1 MTENRHYHALE
12 LDKILSM
19 LADCTGCEDSRKLA
33 LDTIPMTDL
42 RNAQRLMDRTADAH
56 MLSSRFGA
64 PSLRGMKN
72 VCGAL
77 RRAQMGA
84 TLSLPELL
92 DVERFLKAL
101 REMKDFRNNFE
112 GEKATS
118 LDELFDSLMPNLH
131 LEEKIGFTV
140 VSEDEVSDTASPE
153 LADIRRKIRNSQ
165 NKVKEQLDHL
175 IHSQTYQKYLQESI
189 VTMRDG
195 RYCVPVKAE
204 YRSEIKGLVHDTSG
218 SGATVFIEPAGVVE
232 ENNETR
238 VLKAKEQQEI
248 QRILYELSCD
258 IGNHAATFLEDYSSL
273 IELDLYFAKA
283 RLADKMNANVPR
295 LTDDGKIR
303 LVKARHPLID
313 KTKIVPVD
321 ITLGFDFDVLVI
333 TGPNTGGKT
342 VTLKTVGLLTLMA
355 MCGLMI
361 PAGET
366 SSVSV
371 FENVFADIGDEQSIE
386 QSLST
391 FSSHINNT
399 IRILDVADDRSL
411 VLLDELGAG
420 TDPVEGAALAVAI
433 IERLKLYGA
442 KLCATT
448 HYAEIKMYALQTPRV
463 ENACCEF
470 DVETLSPTY
479 RLLVGVPGKSNAF
492 AISERLGM
500 DPTVVDRARE
510 LVSTENANF
519 EDVVGKLEQS
529 RQELEKE
536 HEKAEQYRRETE
548 RARAEILKEKEEME
562 RNREKE
568 LEAARISA
576 RRLVEQVRAESQ
588 KLIDEIVETKKA
600 ADAESAADMAARARA
615 QMKSGI
621 TRIQD
626 IADPIAGGDGEYRL
640 PRKLVRGDTVR
651 INGMNKD
658 GTLVGLPD
666 GAGYCL
672 VQTGIVKSKVHISE
686 LRLIEK
692 DKKKKNT
699 LGGGTV
705 TRTIESASKR
715 KAASEVDLRGM
726 DAEEGVLEMERFL
739 DECIVLN
746 LKTVSIIHGKGTG
759 ALRAAVHQALKRN
772 KAVESFRLGVYG
784 EGETGV
790 TIVELK

>member
-1 MTENRHYHALE
+1 MTENRHQRALE
-12 LDKILSM
+12 LDKILAM
-19 LADCTGCEDSRKLA
+19 LANCTGCEDSRRLA
-33 LDTIPMTDL
+33 LETEPKTTL
-42 RNAQRLMDRTADAH
+42 REAQRLMDRTADAF
-56 MLSSRFGA
+56 MLSARFGA
-64 PSLRGMKN
+64 PSLSGVKN
-72 VCGAL
+72 VTSSL
-77 RRAQMGA
+77 KRAKMGA
-84 TLSLPELL
+84 TLSLPELI
-92 DVERFLKAL
+92 DIERFLKAL
-101 REMKDFRNNFE
+101 REMKDFRNNYE
-112 GEKATS
+112 GEKETS
-118 LDELFDSLMPNLH
+118 LDEFFEGLMPNQR

-140 VSEDEVSDTASPE
+140 VSEDEVSDTASST

-165 NKVKEQLDHL
+165 SKVKEQLDRL
-175 IHSQTYQKYLQESI
+175 IHSSTYQKYLQEPI

-204 YRSEIKGLVHDTSG
+204 YRNEIKGMVHDTSG
-218 SGATVFIEPAGVVE
+218 TGATIFIEPAGVVD

-258 IGNHAATFLEDYSSL
+258 IGNHADSFIDDYSAL

-283 RLADKMNANVPR
+283 RLASKMNASVPQ
-295 LTDDGKIR
+295 LSDDGKVR
-303 LVKARHPLID
+303 LSKARHPLID
-313 KTKIVPVD
+313 KNKIVPID
-321 ITLGFDFDVLVI
+321 ISLGYDYDVLVI

-342 VTLKTVGLLTLMA
+342 VALKTVGLLTLMA

-361 PAGET
+361 PAGES

-399 IRILDVADDRSL
+399 IKILEKTDDKSL

-433 IERLKLYGA
+433 IERLKLYGSKVA
-442 KLCATT
+442 ATT

-492 AISERLGM
+492 AITEHLGM
-500 DPTVVDRARE
+500 DISIVDRARE
-510 LVSTENANF
+510 LVSEENANF
-519 EDVVGKLEQS
+519 EDVVEKLEESRQKLEQ
-529 RQELEKE
+529 EK
-536 HEKAEQYRRETE
+536 EKAENYRKEIE
-548 RARAEILKEKEEME
+548 RARKEIAKEKEEME
-562 RNREKE
+562 RNKEKE

-576 RRLVEQVRAESQ
+576 KHLVEQVRAESQ
-588 KLIDEIVETKKA
+588 KLIDEIIETKKA
-600 ADAESAADMAARARA
+600 SDAESSADMAARARA
-615 QMKSGI
+615 QMKTGI
-621 TRIQD
+621 SRIQD
-626 IADPIAGGDGEYRL
+626 IADPIAAKDSGYRL
-640 PRKLVRGDTVR
+640 PRNLVRGDTVR
-651 INGMNKD
+651 INGINKD

-686 LRLIEK
+686 IRLVENK
-692 DKKKKNT
+692 AKKNT
-699 LGGGTV
+699 LGGGSV
-705 TRTIESASKR
+705 TKKIESASKR
-715 KAASEVDLRGM
+715 KAASEIDIRGM
-726 DAEEGVLEMERFL
+726 DTEQGLLEVDRFI
-739 DECIVLN
+739 DECVLLN
-746 LKTVSIIHGKGTG
+746 LNTVSIIHGKGTG
-759 ALRAAVHQALKRN
+759 VLRAAVHQALKKNR
-772 KAVESFRLGVYG
+772 AVRTFRLGVYG

>member
-1 MTENRHYHALE
+1 MTENRHYRALE
-12 LDKILSM
+12 LDKILNM
-19 LADCTGCEDSRKLA
+19 LSECTGCDDSRRLA
-33 LDTIPMTDL
+33 LETEPKTTL
-42 RNAQRLMDRTADAH
+42 REAKRLMDRTADAF
-56 MLSSRFGA
+56 MLSARFGA
-64 PSLRGMKN
+64 PSLHGVKN
-72 VCGAL
+72 VTGSL

-84 TLSLPELL
+84 TLSLPELI
-92 DVERFLKAL
+92 DIERFLKAL
-101 REMKDFRNNFE
+101 REMKDFRSNYE
-112 GEKATS
+112 GESATS
-118 LDELFDSLMPNLH
+118 LDEYFESLMPNQR

-140 VSEDEVSDTASPE
+140 VSEDEVSDTASPT

-165 NKVKEQLDHL
+165 SKVKEQLDRL
-175 IHSQTYQKYLQESI
+175 IHSNTYAKYLQEPI

-204 YRSEIKGLVHDTSG
+204 YRNEIKGMVHDTSG
-218 SGATVFIEPAGVVE
+218 SGATIFIEPAGVVD

-258 IGNHAATFLEDYSSL
+258 IGNHAEAFIEDYSA
-273 IELDLYFAKA
+273 IVELDLYFAKA
-283 RLADKMNANVPR
+283 RLASKMNASVPN
-295 LTDDGKIR
+295 LSDDGKVR
-303 LVKARHPLID
+303 LSKARHPLID
-313 KTKIVPVD
+313 KKKIVPID
-321 ITLGFDFDVLVI
+321 IALGYDYDVLVI

-342 VTLKTVGLLTLMA
+342 VARKTIGLLTLMA

-361 PAGET
+361 PAGES

-399 IRILDVADDRSL
+399 IKILEKTDDRSL

-420 TDPVEGAALAVAI
+420 TDPIEGAALAVAI

-442 KLCATT
+442 KVAATT

-470 DVETLSPTY
+470 NVETLSPTY

-492 AISERLGM
+492 AITERLGM
-500 DPTVVDRARE
+500 DISVVDRARE
-510 LVSTENANF
+510 LVSAENANF
-519 EDVVGKLEQS
+519 EDVVEKLEQS
-529 RQELEKE
+529 RQQLEKE
-536 HEKAEQYRRETE
+536 HEKAENYRKETE
-548 RARAEILKEKEEME
+548 RIRLEIAKEKEEME
-562 RNREKE
+562 RSKEKE
-568 LEAARISA
+568 LEAARLSA
-576 RRLVEQVRAESQ
+576 KRLVEQVRAEAQ
-588 KLIDEIVETKKA
+588 KLIDEITETQKA
-600 ADAESAADMAARARA
+600 ADAESSADMVARARA
-615 QMKSGI
+615 QMKTGI
-621 TRIQD
+621 GRIQD
-626 IADPIAGGDGEYRL
+626 IADPIASKESGYRL
-640 PRKLVRGDTVR
+640 PRNLVRGDTVR
-651 INGMNKD
+651 INGMSKD

-686 LRLIEK
+686 LRLIENNK
-692 DKKKKNT
+692 SKKNT
-699 LGGGTV
+699 LGGGSV
-705 TRTIESASKR
+705 TKNITSAAKR

-726 DAEEGVLEMERFL
+726 DVEQGLLEMDRFI
-739 DECIVLN
+739 DECVLLN
-746 LKTVSIIHGKGTG
+746 LNTVSIIHGKGTG
-759 ALRAAVHQALKRN
+759 VLRAAVHQALKKN
-772 KAVESFRLGVYG
+772 KAVRSFRLGVYG

>member
-1 MTENRHYHALE
+1 MTENRHYRALE
-12 LDKILSM
+12 LDKILTM
-19 LADCTGCEDSRKLA
+19 LSECTGCEDSRRLA
-33 LDTIPMTDL
+33 LETEPKTTI
-42 RNAQRLMDRTADAH
+42 REAKRLMDRTADAF
-56 MLSSRFGA
+56 MLSARFGA
-64 PSLRGMKN
+64 PSLHGVKN
-72 VCGAL
+72 VTGSL
-77 RRAQMGA
+77 KRAQMGA
-84 TLSLPELL
+84 TLSLPELI
-92 DVERFLKAL
+92 DIERFLKAL
-101 REMKDFRNNFE
+101 REMKDFRNNYE
-112 GEKATS
+112 GEEATS
-118 LDELFDSLMPNLH
+118 LDEFFESLMPNQR

-140 VSEDEVSDTASPE
+140 VSEDEVSDTASPT

-165 NKVKEQLDHL
+165 AKVKDQLDKL
-175 IHSQTYQKYLQESI
+175 IHSNTYAKYLQEPI

-204 YRSEIKGLVHDTSG
+204 YRNEIKGMVHDTSG
-218 SGATVFIEPAGVVE
+218 TGATIFIEPAGVVD

-258 IGNHAATFLEDYSSL
+258 IGNHAATFIEDYSA
-273 IELDLYFAKA
+273 IVELDLYFAKA
-283 RLADKMNANVPR
+283 RLASKMNASVPN
-295 LTDDGKIR
+295 LSDDGKVR
-303 LVKARHPLID
+303 LSKARHPLID
-313 KTKIVPVD
+313 KNKIVPID
-321 ITLGFDFDVLVI
+321 IALGYDYDVLVI

-342 VTLKTVGLLTLMA
+342 VALKTIGLLTLMA

-361 PAGET
+361 PAGES

-399 IRILDVADDRSL
+399 IKILEKTDDRSL

-420 TDPVEGAALAVAI
+420 TDPIEGAALAVAI

-442 KLCATT
+442 KVAATT

-470 DVETLSPTY
+470 NVETLSPTY

-492 AISERLGM
+492 AITERLGM
-500 DPTVVDRARE
+500 DGSIVDRARE
-510 LVSTENANF
+510 LVSAENANF
-519 EDVVGKLEQS
+519 EDVVEKLEQS

-536 HEKAEQYRRETE
+536 HEKAENYRKETE
-548 RARAEILKEKEEME
+548 RIRLEIAKEKEEME
-562 RNREKE
+562 RSKEKE
-568 LEAARISA
+568 LEAARLSA
-576 RRLVEQVRAESQ
+576 KRLVEQVRAESQ
-588 KLIDEIVETKKA
+588 KLVDEIIETKKA
-600 ADAESAADMAARARA
+600 AEAEASADMAARARA

-621 TRIQD
+621 ARIQD
-626 IADPIAGGDGEYRL
+626 IADPIAAKDSGYRL
-640 PRKLVRGDTVR
+640 PRNLVRGDTVR
-651 INGMNKD
+651 INGMSKD

-686 LRLIEK
+686 LRLIENNK
-692 DKKKKNT
+692 SKKNT
-699 LGGGTV
+699 LGGGSV
-705 TRTIESASKR
+705 TKSIESASRR

-726 DAEEGVLEMERFL
+726 DVEQGLLEMDRFL
-739 DECIVLN
+739 DECVLLN
-746 LKTVSIIHGKGTG
+746 LNTVSVIHGKGTG
-759 ALRAAVHQALKRN
+759 VLRAAVHQALKKN
-772 KAVESFRLGVYG
+772 KAVKSFRLGVYG

>member
-1 MTENRHYHALE
+1 MTENRHYRALE
-12 LDKILSM
+12 LDKILAM
-19 LADCTGCEDSRKLA
+19 LSDCTGCEDSRRLA
-33 LDTIPMTDL
+33 LETEPKTTL
-42 RNAQRLMDRTADAH
+42 REAKRLMERTADAF
-56 MLSSRFGA
+56 MLSARFGA
-64 PSLRGMKN
+64 PSLHGVKN
-72 VCGAL
+72 VTGSL
-77 RRAQMGA
+77 KRAQMGA
-84 TLSLPELL
+84 TLSLPEFL
-92 DVERFLKAL
+92 DIERFLKAL
-101 REMKDFRNNFE
+101 REMKDFRSNYE
-112 GEKATS
+112 GEKETS
-118 LDELFDSLMPNLH
+118 LDELFESLMPNQR
-131 LEEKIGFTV
+131 LEEKIGFTI
-140 VSEDEVSDTASPE
+140 VSEDEISDTASPT

-165 NKVKEQLDHL
+165 SKVKEQLDRL
-175 IHSQTYQKYLQESI
+175 IHSNTYSKYLQEPI

-204 YRSEIKGLVHDTSG
+204 YRNEIKGMVHDTSG
-218 SGATVFIEPAGVVE
+218 SGATIFIEPAGVVD

-248 QRILYELSCD
+248 QRILYDLSCD
-258 IGNHAATFLEDYSSL
+258 IGNHAAEFIEDYSA
-273 IELDLYFAKA
+273 IVELDLYFAKA
-283 RLADKMNANVPR
+283 RLASKMNASVPN
-295 LTDDGKIR
+295 LSDDGKVR
-303 LVKARHPLID
+303 LSKARHPLID
-313 KTKIVPVD
+313 KKKIVPID
-321 ITLGFDFDVLVI
+321 IALGYDYDVLVI

-342 VTLKTVGLLTLMA
+342 VALKTIGLLTLMA

-361 PAGET
+361 PAGES

-399 IRILDVADDRSL
+399 IKILEKTDDRSL

-420 TDPVEGAALAVAI
+420 TDPIEGAALAVAI

-442 KLCATT
+442 KVAATT

-470 DVETLSPTY
+470 NVETLSPTY

-492 AISERLGM
+492 AITERLGM
-500 DPTVVDRARE
+500 DGSIVDRARE
-510 LVSTENANF
+510 LVSAENANF
-519 EDVVGKLEQS
+519 EDVVEKLEKS

-536 HEKAEQYRRETE
+536 HEKAESYRKETE
-548 RARAEILKEKEEME
+548 RIRLEIAKEKEEME

-576 RRLVEQVRAESQ
+576 KRLVEQVRAEAQ
-588 KLIDEIVETKKA
+588 KLIDEITETQKA
-600 ADAESAADMAARARA
+600 ADAESAADMIARARA
-615 QMKSGI
+615 QMKTGI
-621 TRIQD
+621 GKIQD
-626 IADPIAGGDGEYRL
+626 IADPVASKDSEYRL
-640 PRKLVRGDTVR
+640 PRNLVRGDTVR
-651 INGMNKD
+651 INGMSKD

-686 LRLIEK
+686 IRLIENNK
-692 DKKKKNT
+692 SKKNT
-699 LGGGTV
+699 LGGGSV
-705 TRTIESASKR
+705 TKTIQSAAKR

-726 DAEEGVLEMERFL
+726 DVEQGILEMERFI
-739 DECIVLN
+739 DECVLLN
-746 LKTVSIIHGKGTG
+746 LNTVSIIHGKGTG
-759 ALRAAVHQALKRN
+759 VLRAAVHQALKKN
-772 KAVESFRLGVYG
+772 KAVRSFRLGVYG

>member
-1 MTENRHYHALE
+1 MTENRHQRALE
-12 LDKILSM
+12 LDKILAM
-19 LADCTGCEDSRKLA
+19 LANCTGCEDSRRLA
-33 LDTIPMTDL
+33 LETEPKTNL
-42 RNAQRLMDRTADAH
+42 REAQRLMDRTADAF
-56 MLSSRFGA
+56 MLSERFGA
-64 PSLRGMKN
+64 PSLSGVKN
-72 VCGAL
+72 VTSSL
-77 RRAQMGA
+77 KRAKMGA
-84 TLSLPELL
+84 TLSLPELI
-92 DVERFLKAL
+92 DIERFLKAL
-101 REMKDFRNNFE
+101 REMKDFRNNYE
-112 GEKATS
+112 GEKETS
-118 LDELFDSLMPNLH
+118 LDEFFEGLMPNQR

-140 VSEDEVSDTASPE
+140 VSEDEVSDTASST

-165 NKVKEQLDHL
+165 SKVKEQLDRL
-175 IHSQTYQKYLQESI
+175 IHSSTYQKYLQEPI

-204 YRSEIKGLVHDTSG
+204 YRNEIKGMVHDTSG
-218 SGATVFIEPAGVVE
+218 TGATIFIEPAGVVD

-258 IGNHAATFLEDYSSL
+258 IGNHADSFIDDYSAL

-283 RLADKMNANVPR
+283 RLASKMNASVPK
-295 LTDDGKIR
+295 LSDDGKVK
-303 LVKARHPLID
+303 LSKARHPLID
-313 KTKIVPVD
+313 RNKIVPID
-321 ITLGFDFDVLVI
+321 ISLGYDYDVLVI

-342 VTLKTVGLLTLMA
+342 VALKTVGLLTLMA

-361 PAGET
+361 PAGES

-399 IRILDVADDRSL
+399 IKILEKTDDKSL

-442 KLCATT
+442 KVAATT

-492 AISERLGM
+492 AITERLGM
-500 DPTVVDRARE
+500 DISIVDRARE
-510 LVSTENANF
+510 LVSEENANF
-519 EDVVGKLEQS
+519 EDVVEKLEESRQKLEQ
-529 RQELEKE
+529 EK
-536 HEKAEQYRRETE
+536 EKAENYRKEIE
-548 RARAEILKEKEEME
+548 RAKKEIAKEKEEME
-562 RNREKE
+562 RNKEKE

-576 RRLVEQVRAESQ
+576 KRLVEQVRAESQ
-588 KLIDEIVETKKA
+588 KLIDEIIETKKA
-600 ADAESAADMAARARA
+600 ADAESSADMAARARA
-615 QMKSGI
+615 QMKTGI
-621 TRIQD
+621 SKIQD
-626 IADPIAGGDGEYRL
+626 IADPIASKDSGYRL
-640 PRKLVRGDTVR
+640 PRNLVRGDTVR
-651 INGMNKD
+651 INGINKD

-686 LRLIEK
+686 IRLVENK
-692 DKKKKNT
+692 SKKNT
-699 LGGGTV
+699 LGGGSV
-705 TRTIESASKR
+705 TKKIESASKR
-715 KAASEVDLRGM
+715 KAASEIDIRGM
-726 DAEEGVLEMERFL
+726 DTEQGLLEVDRFI
-739 DECIVLN
+739 DECVLLN
-746 LKTVSIIHGKGTG
+746 LNTVSIIHGKGTG
-759 ALRAAVHQALKRN
+759 VLRAAVHQALKKN
-772 KAVESFRLGVYG
+772 KAVRTFRLGVYG

>member
-1 MTENRHYHALE
+1 MTENRHQRALE
-12 LDKILSM
+12 LDKILAM
-19 LADCTGCEDSRKLA
+19 LADCTGCEDSRNLA
-33 LDTIPMTDL
+33 LKTEPKTNL
-42 RNAQRLMDRTADAH
+42 REAKRLMDRTADAF
-56 MLSSRFGA
+56 MLSARFGA
-64 PSLRGMKN
+64 PSLHGVKN
-72 VCGAL
+72 VTGSL
-77 RRAQMGA
+77 RRAKMGA
-84 TLSLPELL
+84 TLSLPEFI
-92 DVERFLKAL
+92 DIERFLKAL
-101 REMKDFRNNFE
+101 REMKDFRNNYE
-112 GEKATS
+112 GEKETS
-118 LDELFDSLMPNLH
+118 LDEFFESLMPNQR

-140 VSEDEVSDTASPE
+140 VSEDEVSDTASPT

-165 NKVKEQLDHL
+165 SKVKEQLDRL
-175 IHSQTYQKYLQESI
+175 IHSNTYSKYLQEPI

-204 YRSEIKGLVHDTSG
+204 YRNEIKGMVHDTSG
-218 SGATVFIEPAGVVE
+218 SGATIFIEPAGVVD

-258 IGNHAATFLEDYSSL
+258 IGNHADSFIEDYAA
-273 IELDLYFAKA
+273 IVELDLYFAKA
-283 RLADKMNANVPR
+283 RLASKMNASVPN
-295 LTDDGKIR
+295 LSDDGKVR
-303 LVKARHPLID
+303 LSKARHPLID
-313 KTKIVPVD
+313 KNKIVPID
-321 ITLGFDFDVLVI
+321 IALGYDYDVLVI

-342 VTLKTVGLLTLMA
+342 VALKTIGLLTLMA
-355 MCGLMI
+355 MCGMMI
-361 PAGET
+361 PAGES

-399 IRILDVADDRSL
+399 IKILEQTDDRSL

-420 TDPVEGAALAVAI
+420 TDPIEGAALAVAI

-442 KLCATT
+442 KVAATT

-470 DVETLSPTY
+470 NVETLSPTY

-492 AISERLGM
+492 AITERLGM
-500 DPTVVDRARE
+500 DTSIVDRARE
-510 LVSTENANF
+510 LVSAENANF
-519 EDVVGKLEQS
+519 EDVVEKLEQS

-536 HEKAEQYRRETE
+536 HEKAENYRKETE
-548 RARAEILKEKEEME
+548 RIRLEIAKEKEEME

-568 LEAARISA
+568 LEAARLSA
-576 RRLVEQVRAESQ
+576 KRLVEQVRAESQ
-588 KLIDEIVETKKA
+588 KLIDEIIETKKQ
-600 ADAESAADMAARARA
+600 AEAEASADMAARARA
-615 QMKSGI
+615 QMKTGI
-621 TRIQD
+621 ARIQD
-626 IADPIAGGDGEYRL
+626 IADPIASKDSGYRL
-640 PRKLVRGDTVR
+640 PRNLVRGDTVR
-651 INGMNKD
+651 INGMSKD

-686 LRLIEK
+686 LRLIENNK
-692 DKKKKNT
+692 AKKNT
-699 LGGGTV
+699 LGGGSV
-705 TRTIESASKR
+705 TKTIESASRR

-726 DAEEGVLEMERFL
+726 DVEQGLLEMDRFI
-739 DECIVLN
+739 DECVLLN
-746 LKTVSIIHGKGTG
+746 LNTVSIIHGKGTG
-759 ALRAAVHQALKRN
+759 ALRAAVHQALKKN
-772 KAVESFRLGVYG
+772 KAVRSFRLGVYG

>member
-1 MTENRHYHALE
+1 MTENRHHRALE
-12 LDKILSM
+12 LDKILAM
-19 LADCTGCEDSRKLA
+19 LADCTGCEDSRRLA
-33 LDTIPMTDL
+33 LETEPKTTL
-42 RNAQRLMDRTADAH
+42 REAQRLMDRTADAF
-56 MLSSRFGA
+56 MLSARFGA
-64 PSLRGMKN
+64 PSLHGVKN
-72 VCGAL
+72 VTGSL
-77 RRAQMGA
+77 RRAKMGA
-84 TLSLPELL
+84 TLSLPEFI
-92 DVERFLKAL
+92 DIERFLKAL
-101 REMKDFRNNFE
+101 REMKDFRSNYE

-118 LDELFDSLMPNLH
+118 LDEFFECLMPNQR

-140 VSEDEVSDTASPE
+140 VSEDEVSDTASPT

-165 NKVKEQLDHL
+165 SKVKEQLDRL
-175 IHSQTYQKYLQESI
+175 IHSNTYAKYLQEPI

-204 YRSEIKGLVHDTSG
+204 YRNEIKGMVHDTSG
-218 SGATVFIEPAGVVE
+218 SGATIFIEPAGVVD

-258 IGNHAATFLEDYSSL
+258 IGNHADSFIEDYAA
-273 IELDLYFAKA
+273 IVELDLYFAKA
-283 RLADKMNANVPR
+283 RLASKMNASVPN
-295 LTDDGKIR
+295 LSDDGKVR
-303 LVKARHPLID
+303 LSKARHPLID
-313 KTKIVPVD
+313 KNKIVPID
-321 ITLGFDFDVLVI
+321 IALGYDYDVLVI

-342 VTLKTVGLLTLMA
+342 VALKTIGLLTLMA
-355 MCGLMI
+355 MCGMMI
-361 PAGET
+361 PAGES

-399 IRILDVADDRSL
+399 IKILEKTDDRSL

-420 TDPVEGAALAVAI
+420 TDPIEGAALAVAI

-442 KLCATT
+442 KVAATT

-470 DVETLSPTY
+470 NVETLSPTY

-492 AISERLGM
+492 AITERLGM
-500 DPTVVDRARE
+500 DISIVDRARE
-510 LVSTENANF
+510 LVSAENANF
-519 EDVVGKLEQS
+519 EDVVEKLEQS

-536 HEKAEQYRRETE
+536 HEKAESYRRETE
-548 RARAEILKEKEEME
+548 RIRHEIAKEKEEME
-562 RNREKE
+562 RNKEKE
-568 LEAARISA
+568 LEAARLSA
-576 RRLVEQVRAESQ
+576 KRLVEQVRAESQ
-588 KLIDEIVETKKA
+588 KLIDEIIETKKA
-600 ADAESAADMAARARA
+600 AEAEASADMAARARA
-615 QMKSGI
+615 QMKTGI
-621 TRIQD
+621 ARIQD
-626 IADPIAGGDGEYRL
+626 IADPIAAKDSGYRL
-640 PRKLVRGDTVR
+640 PRNLVRGDTVR
-651 INGMNKD
+651 INGMSKD

-686 LRLIEK
+686 LRLIENSK
-692 DKKKKNT
+692 SKKNT
-699 LGGGTV
+699 LGGGSV
-705 TRTIESASKR
+705 TKNIESASRR

-726 DAEEGVLEMERFL
+726 DVEQGLLEMDRFI
-739 DECIVLN
+739 DECVLLN
-746 LKTVSIIHGKGTG
+746 LNTVSIIHGKGTG
-759 ALRAAVHQALKRN
+759 VLRAAVHQALKKN
-772 KAVESFRLGVYG
+772 KAVRTFRLGVYG

>member
-1 MTENRHYHALE
+1 MTENRHYRALE
-12 LDKILSM
+12 LDKILAM
-19 LADCTGCEDSRKLA
+19 LSECTGCEDSRRLA
-33 LDTIPMTDL
+33 LETEPKTTL
-42 RNAQRLMDRTADAH
+42 REAQRLMDRTADAF
-56 MLSSRFGA
+56 MLSARFGA
-64 PSLRGMKN
+64 PSLHGVKN
-72 VCGAL
+72 VTGSL
-77 RRAQMGA
+77 RRAKMGA
-84 TLSLPELL
+84 TLSLPEFI
-92 DVERFLKAL
+92 DIERFLKAL
-101 REMKDFRNNFE
+101 REMKDFRNNYE
-112 GEKATS
+112 GEKETS
-118 LDELFDSLMPNLH
+118 LDEFFESLMPNQR

-140 VSEDEVSDTASPE
+140 VSEDEVSDTASPT

-165 NKVKEQLDHL
+165 AKVKEQLDKL
-175 IHSQTYQKYLQESI
+175 IHSNTYAKYLQEPI

-204 YRSEIKGLVHDTSG
+204 YRNEIKGMVHDTSG
-218 SGATVFIEPAGVVE
+218 TGATIFIEPAGVVD

-258 IGNHAATFLEDYSSL
+258 IGNHADSFIEDYSA
-273 IELDLYFAKA
+273 IVELDLYFAKA
-283 RLADKMNANVPR
+283 RLASKMNASVPH
-295 LTDDGKIR
+295 LSDDGKVR
-303 LVKARHPLID
+303 LSKARHPLID
-313 KTKIVPVD
+313 KNKIVPID
-321 ITLGFDFDVLVI
+321 IALGYDYDVLVI

-342 VTLKTVGLLTLMA
+342 VALKTIGLLTLMA

-361 PAGET
+361 PAGES

-399 IRILDVADDRSL
+399 IKILEKTDDRSL

-420 TDPVEGAALAVAI
+420 TDPIEGAALAVAI

-442 KLCATT
+442 TVAATT

-470 DVETLSPTY
+470 NVETLSPTY

-492 AISERLGM
+492 AITERLGM
-500 DPTVVDRARE
+500 DISVVDRARE
-510 LVSTENANF
+510 LVSAENANF
-519 EDVVGKLEQS
+519 EDVVEKLEKS

-536 HEKAEQYRRETE
+536 HEKAENYRKETE
-548 RARAEILKEKEEME
+548 RIRLEIAKEKEEME
-562 RNREKE
+562 RTREKE
-568 LEAARISA
+568 LEAARLSA
-576 RRLVEQVRAESQ
+576 KRLVEQVRAESQ
-588 KLIDEIVETKKA
+588 KLIDEIIETKKA
-600 ADAESAADMAARARA
+600 AEAEASADMAARARA
-615 QMKSGI
+615 QMKTGI
-621 TRIQD
+621 ARIQD
-626 IADPIAGGDGEYRL
+626 MADPISAKDSGYRL
-640 PRKLVRGDTVR
+640 PRSLVRGDTVR
-651 INGMNKD
+651 INGMSKD

-686 LRLIEK
+686 LRLIENSK
-692 DKKKKNT
+692 AKKNT
-699 LGGGTV
+699 LGGGSV
-705 TRTIESASKR
+705 TKSIESASRR

-726 DAEEGVLEMERFL
+726 DVEQGLLEMDRFL
-739 DECIVLN
+739 DECVLLN
-746 LKTVSIIHGKGTG
+746 LNTVSVIHGKGTG

-772 KAVESFRLGVYG
+772 KAVKSFRLGVYG

>member
-1 MTENRHYHALE
+1 MTENRHHRALE

-19 LADCTGCEDSRKLA
+19 LADCTGCEDSRRLA
-33 LDTIPMTDL
+33 LETEPKTTL
-42 RNAQRLMDRTADAH
+42 REAQRLMNRTADAF
-56 MLSSRFGA
+56 MLSARFGA
-64 PSLRGMKN
+64 PSLHGVKN
-72 VCGAL
+72 VTGSL
-77 RRAQMGA
+77 NRAKMGA
-84 TLSLPELL
+84 TLSLPELI
-92 DVERFLKAL
+92 DIERFLKAL
-101 REMKDFRNNFE
+101 REMKDFRNNYE
-112 GEKATS
+112 GEKETS
-118 LDELFDSLMPNLH
+118 LDEFFESLMPNQR

-140 VSEDEVSDTASPE
+140 VSEDEVSDTASPT

-165 NKVKEQLDHL
+165 SKVKEQLDRL
-175 IHSQTYQKYLQESI
+175 IHSNTYSKYLQEPI

-204 YRSEIKGLVHDTSG
+204 YRNEIKGMVHDTSG
-218 SGATVFIEPAGVVE
+218 SGATIFIEPAGVVD

-258 IGNHAATFLEDYSSL
+258 IGNHADSFIEDYSAI

-283 RLADKMNANVPR
+283 RLASRMNASVPN
-295 LTDDGKIR
+295 LSDDGKVR
-303 LVKARHPLID
+303 LSKARHPLID
-313 KTKIVPVD
+313 KNKIVPID
-321 ITLGFDFDVLVI
+321 IALGYDYDVLVI

-342 VTLKTVGLLTLMA
+342 VALKTIGLLTLMA

-361 PAGET
+361 PAGES

-399 IRILDVADDRSL
+399 IKILEQTDDRSL

-420 TDPVEGAALAVAI
+420 TDPIEGAALAVAI

-442 KLCATT
+442 KVAATT

-470 DVETLSPTY
+470 NVETLSPTY

-492 AISERLGM
+492 AITERLGM
-500 DPTVVDRARE
+500 DTSIVDRARE
-510 LVSTENANF
+510 LVSAENANF
-519 EDVVGKLEQS
+519 EDVVEKLEQS

-536 HEKAEQYRRETE
+536 QAKAESYRKETE
-548 RARAEILKEKEEME
+548 RIRLEIAKEKEEME

-576 RRLVEQVRAESQ
+576 KRLVEQVRSEAQ
-588 KLIDEIVETKKA
+588 KLIDEITETKKA
-600 ADAESAADMAARARA
+600 ADSESAADMAARARA
-615 QMKSGI
+615 QMKTGI
-621 TRIQD
+621 GKIQD
-626 IADPIAGGDGEYRL
+626 IADPIASKDSGYRL

-651 INGMNKD
+651 INGMSKD

-686 LRLIEK
+686 LRLVESK
-692 DKKKKNT
+692 GKKNT
-699 LGGGTV
+699 LGGGSV
-705 TRTIESASKR
+705 TKSIESASKR
-715 KAASEVDLRGM
+715 KAASEIDLRGM
-726 DAEEGVLEMERFL
+726 DVEQGILEMDRFL
-739 DECIVLN
+739 DECVLLN
-746 LKTVSIIHGKGTG
+746 LGTVSVIHGKGTG
-759 ALRAAVHQALKRN
+759 VLRAAVHQALKKN
-772 KAVESFRLGVYG
+772 KAVKSFRLGVYG

>member
-1 MTENRHYHALE
+1 MTENRHYKALE
-12 LDKILSM
+12 LDKILYM
-19 LADCTGCEDSRKLA
+19 LANCAGCEDSRRLA
-33 LDTIPMTDL
+33 LETEPKTTL
-42 RNAQRLMDRTADAH
+42 REAKRLMDRTADAY
-56 MLSSRFGA
+56 MLSARFGA
-64 PSLRGMKN
+64 PSLSGMKN
-72 VCGAL
+72 VTSSL
-77 RRAQMGA
+77 KRAQMGA

-92 DVERFLKAL
+92 DIERFLKAL
-101 REMKDFRNNFE
+101 REMKDFRNNYD
-112 GEKATS
+112 GEEATS
-118 LDELFDSLMPNLH
+118 LDELFETLMPNLR

-140 VSEDEVSDTASPE
+140 VSEDEVSDTASPT

-165 NKVKEQLDHL
+165 AKVKDQLDKL
-175 IHSQTYQKYLQESI
+175 IHSTTYQKYLQEPI

-204 YRSEIKGLVHDTSG
+204 YRNEIKGMVHDSSG
-218 SGATVFIEPAGVVE
+218 SGATIFIEPAGVVD

-258 IGNHAATFLEDYSSL
+258 IGNHATTFIEDYAA
-273 IELDLYFAKA
+273 IVEIDLYFAKA
-283 RLADKMNANVPR
+283 RLAGKMNAAVPT
-295 LTDDGKIR
+295 LTDDGRIR

-313 KTKIVPVD
+313 KNKIVPID
-321 ITLGFDFDVLVI
+321 ITLGCDFDVLVI

-342 VTLKTVGLLTLMA
+342 VALKTVGLLTLMA
-355 MCGLMI
+355 MCGMMI
-361 PAGET
+361 PAGES

-399 IRILDVADDRSL
+399 IKILDKTDDRSL

-442 KLCATT
+442 KVAATT

-470 DVETLSPTY
+470 NVETLSPTY
-479 RLLVGVPGKSNAF
+479 RLLIGVPGKSNAF
-492 AISERLGM
+492 AITERLGM
-500 DPTVVDRARE
+500 DRSVVDRARE
-510 LVSTENANF
+510 LVSAENASF
-519 EDVVGKLEQS
+519 EDVVEKLEQS
-529 RQELEKE
+529 RQDLEKE
-536 HEKAEQYRRETE
+536 HEKAEKYRKETE
-548 RARAEILKEKEEME
+548 AIRLDIAKEKEQME
-562 RNREKE
+562 KNKEKE
-568 LEAARISA
+568 LEAARA
-576 RRLVEQVRAESQ
+576 NAKRLVENVRAEAQ
-588 KLIDEIVETKKA
+588 KLIDELTEAKKQ
-600 ADAESAADMAARARA
+600 ADADTNGDIVARARA
-615 QMKSGI
+615 SMKTGI
-621 TRIQD
+621 AKIQD
-626 IADPIAGGDGEYRL
+626 IADPIAGKDSGYRL
-640 PRKLVRGDTVR
+640 PRNLVRGDTVR
-651 INGMNKD
+651 INGMSKD

-672 VQTGIVKSKVHISE
+672 VQTGIMKSKVHISE
-686 LRLIEK
+686 LRLIENK
-692 DKKKKNT
+692 GKKNT
-699 LGGGTV
+699 LGGGSV
-705 TRTIESASKR
+705 TKSIESASRR

-726 DAEEGVLEMERFL
+726 DVEQGLLELDRFI
-739 DECIVLN
+739 DECVLLN
-746 LKTVSIIHGKGTG
+746 LNVVSVIHGKGTG

-772 KAVESFRLGVYG
+772 KAVKTFRLGVYG